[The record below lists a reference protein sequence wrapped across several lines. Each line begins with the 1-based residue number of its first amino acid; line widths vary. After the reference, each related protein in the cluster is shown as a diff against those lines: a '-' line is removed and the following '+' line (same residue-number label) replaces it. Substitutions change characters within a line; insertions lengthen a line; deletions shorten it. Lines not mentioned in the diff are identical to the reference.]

1 MEANK
6 KRQIK
11 NGAAYQHFFPTSEG
25 ATITI
30 RKNANVYHT
39 VDFIPKVVQS
49 TLAHTEQ
56 IAAYLNANDVY
67 TTCKSIWHFV
77 YEHINYK
84 KDTEGYE
91 QIRSPARA
99 WHDRE
104 QGVDCDCYSVFISSI
119 LTNLGIP
126 HTLRITKY
134 HKDYFQHIYPI
145 VPTNTGYITI
155 DCVTDQFN
163 YEVPFSEKKDYP
175 MDLQYLNGL
184 DNIPALYADP
194 NEAYLMGT
202 DAMGDLGKIIA
213 KRFAK
218 GAARKPP
225 MKTANPTKSRLPMK
239 RTNKQPMNN
248 QAAPAQNP
256 NAVPKKKKGKLL
268 NKINKINPATVA
280 LRNGILASMKLNIK
294 NVAKRLRWSYLTK
307 DEAIRRDIDA
317 NKFDQLVATR
327 QRLENIFY
335 KAGGKLPNLRA
346 AILKGKGNNDK
357 AVNGLDGLNEY
368 MPLSQLLGQ
377 EIFYT
382 ENVEGMGSLG
392 ELGEPITLATI
403 AAASGVLA
411 GIVGML
417 QQIGDIFKKK
427 QKASEDFN
435 EQKTEAAENNVSIPP
450 TATNPIVPTNTPTI
464 RSNENEE
471 PSNNNQLPALP
482 NNNMPMVS
490 SENKMASNNELA
502 PMEKMAVPSAIA
514 TDAAT
519 GASAETPSNE
529 SFWDKNKKWAK
540 PVLIGVG
547 GLSIIAIGIKMFK
560 GNKTTAAKPSGKTLS
575 GVPKRRAKNHYR
587 KSTTKYGKKKA
598 IALL

>member
-6 KRQIK
+6 KRQLK
-11 NGAAYQHFFPTSEG
+11 NGAAYQQFFPTSEG

-39 VDFIPKVVQS
+39 VDFIPKVVHS
-49 TLAHTEQ
+49 TLAHTEN
-56 IAAYLNANDVY
+56 IAAYLKANDIY
-67 TTCKSIWHFV
+67 TTCKNIWDFV

-194 NEAYLMGT
+194 NEAYLMGK

-213 KRFAK
+213 KRFTK
-218 GAARKPP
+218 GAVRKPP
-225 MKTANPTKSRLPMK
+225 IKTANPIKSSLPMK
-239 RTNKQPMNN
+239 RANKQPMNN
-248 QAAPAQNP
+248 QAAPTQNP
-256 NAVPKKKKGKLL
+256 NAVPKKKKGKFL

-307 DEAIRRDIDA
+307 DEAIKRDIDA

-335 KAGGKLPNLRA
+335 KAGGKLPNLRE

-357 AVNGLDGLNEY
+357 AVNGLNGLNEY

-417 QQIGDIFKKK
+417 QQIGDIFNKK

-435 EQKTEAAENNVSIPP
+435 EQKTEAAENNVTIPP
-450 TATNPIVPTNTPTI
+450 TATNPIVATATA
-464 RSNENEE
+464 SNVNNEVE
-471 PSNNNQLPALP
+471 IPSNNQLPALP
-482 NNNMPMVS
+482 NNNMTVVS
-490 SENKMASNNELA
+490 SDNKMATNTELA
-502 PMEKMAVPSAIA
+502 PIEKMATPNAIA

-519 GASAETPSNE
+519 GVSAEAPNNE
-529 SFWDKNKKWAK
+529 NFWDKNKKWAK

-560 GNKTTAAKPSGKTLS
+560 GNKNTALKPSGKSLS
-575 GVPKRRAKNHYR
+575 GVPKRKAKNHYR
-587 KSTTKYGKKKA
+587 KSTSKYGKKKA